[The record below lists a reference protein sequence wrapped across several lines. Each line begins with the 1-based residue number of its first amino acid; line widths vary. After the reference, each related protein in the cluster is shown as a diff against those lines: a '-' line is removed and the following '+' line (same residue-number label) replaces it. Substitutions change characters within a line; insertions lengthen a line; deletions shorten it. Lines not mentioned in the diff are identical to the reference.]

1 MFDLHCHLIPAIDD
15 GPKTLTQGLD
25 MARLAC
31 NDGITHAVITP
42 HIIPGRYDNTL
53 ATIQAAFKDF
63 SKEVSKAGIP
73 LELAVA
79 AEIRLDLVI
88 MQMVESKTVPYL
100 GRDGDMDILLLEFP
114 HETIP
119 PGAME
124 MVTWLLDRKI
134 RPMIAHPER
143 NGSVINRFSTLEP
156 FVKKGCLLQ
165 ITSGSLTGVFGGEPR
180 TIARKL
186 LQKGWVSI
194 IASDAHNKSKRKP
207 ELEAARKV
215 AKKIAGEQEA
225 WKLVRDRPSAYT
237 SHLFQKAGTK

>member
-1 MFDLHCHLIPAIDD
+1 
-15 GPKTLTQGLD
+15 
-25 MARLAC
+25 MARLASD
-31 NDGITHAVITP
+31 DGITHAVVTP

-53 ATIQAAFKDF
+53 DSIQAAFRDF
-63 SKEVSKAGIP
+63 SREVNKAGIP
-73 LELAVA
+73 LELSMA

-88 MQMVESKTVPYL
+88 MQMVETNSVPYL
-100 GRDGDMDILLLEFP
+100 GRDGDMNILLLEFP

-124 MVTWLLDRKI
+124 MVGWLLDRNI

-143 NGSVINRFSTLEP
+143 NGSILNRFNLLEP

-165 ITSGSLTGVFGGEPR
+165 ITSGSLTGVFGDKPR
-180 TIARKL
+180 KIARKL

-207 ELEAARKV
+207 GLEAGRKV
-215 AKKIAGEQEA
+215 AEKITGERES
-225 WKLVRDRPSAYT
+225 WRLVRDRPASYT
-237 SHLFQKAGTK
+237 RHMFQNTA